1 MSSTIGVIGV
11 GAMGMGIAVSLQ
23 RAGHPVMIHD
33 TDPSRSTLARHKQLD
48 VAESSAELAQVCD
61 VIFIVVVNA
70 EQIRQILDPQ
80 TGHPQTGLLNVLARQ
95 HTVLICST
103 IAAGDMVHF
112 AGLVTGTGA
121 KFVDAPISGGP
132 ARAENGSMSMML
144 AAPEPVLTEL
154 TPILEQISGKRFM
167 ISSKPGDAS
176 KAKLVNNLLAG
187 IHLVAAA
194 EAFALAKRFE
204 LDEQQMF
211 ELICASSGQSWML
224 EDRVPRA
231 LQGDLQPRAA
241 AHVITKDLTLVNAAA
256 RELGLDLVL
265 GEAARAEMQKT
276 CDAGWR
282 ADDDAAVIT
291 RLRLPN

>member
-23 RAGHPVMIHD
+23 RAGHPVMTHD
-33 TDPSRSTLARHKQLD
+33 TDPSRSTLAQHKQLD

-70 EQIRQILDPQ
+70 EQIRQILD
-80 TGHPQTGLLNVLARQ
+80 PQTGLLNVLARQ

>member
-1 MSSTIGVIGV
+1 MSASVGVIGV
-11 GAMGMGIAVSLQ
+11 GAMGMGMALSLQ
-23 RAGHPVMIHD
+23 RADHAVVAYDI
-33 TDPSRSTLARHKQLD
+33 DPARISLARHKQLATVD
-48 VAESSAELAQVCD
+48 SLLAVARSCD
-61 VIFIVVVNA
+61 IIFIVVLNA
-70 EQIRQILDPQ
+70 EQIRQILDLES
-80 TGHPQTGLLNVLARQ
+80 GFMSALGVN

-103 IAAGDMVHF
+103 IAASDMTHF
-112 AGLVTGTGA
+112 AGLVASSGA
-121 KFVDAPISGGP
+121 QFVDAPISGGQ
-132 ARAENGSMSMML
+132 ARAERGTMSMML
-144 AAPEPVLTEL
+144 AASEPVLRAVL
-154 TPILEQISGKRFM
+154 PLLEHISAKRFT

-231 LQGDLQPRAA
+231 LQGDLEPRAA

-256 RELGLDLVL
+256 RELGLELIL

-291 RLRLPN
+291 RLRSAD